1 MIGLTG
7 YGAYIPRLRLQ
18 RKAVAEANAWMN
30 PALMGLA
37 KGERSMC
44 NWDEDS
50 LTMAVEASRDCLTG
64 VERDQ
69 VGHVVFASTTMP
81 FEDRQNSGV
90 LSIALNLDRGISSM
104 DVTSS
109 QRAGTTALLSALDHT
124 SSRANGKVG
133 KHALCAVA
141 DSRKALAA
149 SPQELTFGCAGA
161 AVTVGDENV
170 IAEYKGSYTVT
181 DDFVDHY
188 RGEGKSVDYNWEERW
203 IKEEGYNKIIPA
215 ALTGLFE
222 ATGVSAADVDHLV
235 VPLVARKVPETIA
248 KIAGVSPESV
258 RDPLSSNVGDT
269 GVAHPLLMLVAALED
284 AKPGDKIVV
293 CGFGQGCDVLL
304 FEATDALSNLSPRDG
319 ATGNINRRKEETNYM
334 RYLTFNGLLDV
345 EKGIRA
351 EKDRRTPLSSL
362 YRNRDMILGMVGGK
376 CRKCGTAQFPKSN
389 ICVNP
394 NCHEVDSQDDLP
406 FADRPCK
413 IVSWASD
420 SLAYSIDPPAYY
432 GMVQFESGGRINT
445 DFTDCI
451 GENVEVGQSI
461 KMMFRVRDVDE
472 ERGFKKYFWKAAPV
486 TRA

>member
-7 YGAYIPRLRLQ
+7 FGAYIPRLRLQ
-18 RKAVAEANAWMN
+18 RKVMAEANAWMN

-37 KGERSMC
+37 KGERAMC

-50 LTMAVEASRDCLTG
+50 LTLAVEAARDCLTG
-64 VERDQ
+64 VDRDQ
-69 VGHVVFASTTMP
+69 VEHVVYASTTMP

-90 LSIALNLDRGISSM
+90 ISLALNLRRNVSAM

-109 QRAGTTALLSALDHT
+109 QRAGTTALLSALDYAK
-124 SSRANGKVG
+124 SRSNGKACGPV
-133 KHALCAVA
+133 LCTSA
-141 DSRKALAA
+141 DNRKTLAA
-149 SPQELTFGCAGA
+149 SPQEMMFGCAGA
-161 AVTVGDENV
+161 AVTVGVENI
-170 IAEYKGSYTVT
+170 IAEFKGSYTVT
-181 DDFVDHY
+181 DDFVDHF
-188 RGEGKSVDYNWEERW
+188 RGEGKNVDYNWEERW

-215 ALTGLFE
+215 ALAGLFE
-222 ATGVSAADVDHLV
+222 ETGISGGDVDHLI
-235 VPLVARKVPETIA
+235 VPLVTRKVPETIA
-248 KIAGVSPESV
+248 KISGVEAEKV
-258 RDPLSSNVGDT
+258 RDTLSANVGDT

-293 CGFGQGCDVLL
+293 CGFGQGCDALL
-304 FEATDALSNLSPRDG
+304 FEATDLLSSLTARDG
-319 ATGNINRRKEETNYM
+319 VSGAVARRMEETNYM
-334 RYLTFNGLLDV
+334 KYLTFNGLLDV

-362 YRNRDMILGMVGGK
+362 YRHRDMILGMVGGQ
-376 CRKCGTAQFPKSN
+376 CRKCGTAQFPKAR

-406 FADRPCK
+406 FADRSCK
-413 IVSWASD
+413 IVSWAAD
-420 SLAYSIDPPAYY
+420 RLAYSIDPPAYY
-432 GMVQFESGGRINT
+432 GMIEFDEGGRVNT

-472 ERGFKKYFWKAAPV
+472 ERGFKKYFWKATPV
-486 TRA
+486 T